1 MINNGNYPI
10 LTTQHLKLR
19 EHIESDKKSYFK
31 LMSDPIAV
39 RYYGRPVLNDIY
51 DVDKEFN
58 DIKKGF
64 ENSVFIKWGVEL
76 NSTNQYI
83 GCIGVWGLNN
93 SHQKATISC
102 IFLPEYW
109 GKGLAREALVKVI
122 HYLFSDLRLN
132 RLQLY
137 VDPVNQR
144 AVQLFKNTGFQI
156 EGILREYEY
165 EYGHYVDIAIMSL
178 LKKDIQ

>member
-10 LTTQHLKLR
+10 LTTQRLKLR
-19 EHIESDKKSYFK
+19 EHIESDKNSYFK

-39 RYYGRPVLNDIY
+39 RYYGRPVLNDIN

-83 GCIGVWGLNN
+83 GCI
-93 SHQKATISC
+93 
-102 IFLPEYW
+102 
-109 GKGLAREALVKVI
+109 
-122 HYLFSDLRLN
+122 
-132 RLQLY
+132 
-137 VDPVNQR
+137 
-144 AVQLFKNTGFQI
+144 
-156 EGILREYEY
+156 
-165 EYGHYVDIAIMSL
+165 
-178 LKKDIQ
+178 